1 MTKSS
6 NWEIITENLVKDKMR
21 LRMKNLNI
29 FGVYWKIWLLG
40 EKGEGSRKTN
50 IEGGMPKKGELGQ
63 FANLSGGG
71 GLEERARWHFWWGGR
86 WGGGWHSNAHNEM
99 RLKLTTQQSA
109 LLVAE
114 Y

>member
-71 GLEERARWHFWWGGR
+71 GG
-86 WGGGWHSNAHNEM
+86 GGGWYSNARNEM

>member
-29 FGVYWKIWLLG
+29 FGVYWKIWLLR

-50 IEGGMPKKGELGQ
+50 IEGGMPRKGELGQ
-63 FANLSGGG
+63 LANLSGGGG
-71 GLEERARWHFWWGGR
+71 GLEERARWHFWRGVG
-86 WGGGWHSNAHNEM
+86 GGGWYSNAHNEM

>member
-29 FGVYWKIWLLG
+29 FGVYWKIWLLR

-50 IEGGMPKKGELGQ
+50 IEGGMPRKGELGQ
-63 FANLSGGG
+63 LANLSGEGG
-71 GLEERARWHFWWGGR
+71 AAGWKKEQGGIFD
-86 WGGGWHSNAHNEM
+86 GGYGGVVDTPMHTTKWDWNLQLSNQ
-99 RLKLTTQQSA
+99 RS
-109 LLVAE
+109 
-114 Y
+114 

>member
-40 EKGEGSRKTN
+40 KKGEGSRKTN

-71 GLEERARWHFWWGGR
+71 GGRGVGRKSKVAFLMGGR
-86 WGGGWHSNAHNEM
+86 GGVVDTPMHTTKWDSNLQLSNQ
-99 RLKLTTQQSA
+99 RS
-109 LLVAE
+109 
-114 Y
+114 

>member
-71 GLEERARWHFWWGGR
+71 GGWKKEQGGIFD
-86 WGGGWHSNAHNEM
+86 GG
-99 RLKLTTQQSA
+99 
-109 LLVAE
+109 
-114 Y
+114 